1 MLNKLKLLG
10 KAGKLLKTVHQ
21 ERESVIK
28 ASKPLAKKALGK
40 ISKGAIALGEK
51 GRKIAE
57 GLGED
62 PQQNDTH
69 KE

>member
-10 KAGKLLKTVHQ
+10 KAGKLLQTVHQ

-28 ASKPLAKKALGK
+28 ASKPLVKKALGQ